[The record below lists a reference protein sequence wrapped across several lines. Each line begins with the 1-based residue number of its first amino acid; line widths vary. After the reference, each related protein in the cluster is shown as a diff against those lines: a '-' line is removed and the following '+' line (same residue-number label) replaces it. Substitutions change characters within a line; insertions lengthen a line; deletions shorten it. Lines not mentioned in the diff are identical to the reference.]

1 MKLENEIKLLRERFI
16 KKFCKQKGWN
26 PNELTVNQMLIIT
39 NNQEYLKP
47 KKESI

>member
-26 PNELTVNQMLIIT
+26 SNELTVNQMLIIT
-39 NNQEYLKP
+39 KNQEYLKP